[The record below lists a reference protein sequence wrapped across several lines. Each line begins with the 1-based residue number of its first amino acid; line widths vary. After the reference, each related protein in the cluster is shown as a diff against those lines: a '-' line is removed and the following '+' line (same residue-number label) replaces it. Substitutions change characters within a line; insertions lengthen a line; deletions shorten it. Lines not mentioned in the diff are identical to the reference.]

1 MVLILT
7 EREHGNANLV
17 APYLNLKEEC
27 IVLFHD
33 RRYKTKRKRQLKKIS
48 KKGLIGP
55 IIGWFFRKSYSIPG
69 DNIFEVCAKNNIT
82 LLRAKDFNEVSYYI
96 SQYNPKLILSLGNGY
111 IPKRIFTTAPMWNV
125 HFEKL
130 PEYRN
135 AQPVIWSLFKGK
147 SSTAYTIHEVNETID
162 GGRILFVQTCPVRMS
177 RTLYH
182 TIQETYISMANDL
195 AKQLL
200 VLIQKEVLVKKQK
213 HDQYQH
219 FTTPTVSEWLIIYK
233 EWRKLKKQ
241 ID

>member
-7 EREHGNANLV
+7 ERENGNANLV
-17 APYLNLKEEC
+17 APYLNIKEEC
-27 IVLFHD
+27 VLLFHD

-48 KKGLIGP
+48 QRGLIGP

-69 DNIFEVCAKNNIT
+69 DNIFEVCSKNNIT
-82 LLRAKDFNEVSYYI
+82 LLKAKDFNEVSYFI
-96 SQYNPKLILSLGNGY
+96 RQYNPRLILSLGNGY
-111 IPKRIFTTAPMWNV
+111 IPKHIFSIAPMWNV

-162 GGRILFVQTCPVRMS
+162 GGSILFVQTCPVRMS

-200 VLIQKEVLVKKQK
+200 VLIQKEVLAVKQK
-213 HDQYQH
+213 HGRYPH
-219 FTTPTVSEWLIIYK
+219 FTTPTVSEWLLIYK
-233 EWRKLKKQ
+233 EWRKLRKQ